1 MVGLLSHRTQGQTTE
16 MGTLSTILFAGAV
29 FTLTREGESTTDSLI
44 GTEVGWSNGGTS
56 EALSPPSSMISSS
69 SGSKEGTLSTSEES
83 ITASILLEV
92 LQPVQVVPVLRRPQ
106 HN

>member
-1 MVGLLSHRTQGQTTE
+1 